1 MKLSDRT
8 IAILRNFSGIN
19 PSIQFKKGNILRTI
33 SSGKTIL
40 ASAELDDN
48 FPQDFCIYDLSRF
61 LGVMSMFD
69 TPNFEFE
76 ENRVVITSSGR
87 RVSYTF
93 ADPSTIIVPPSKEI
107 NVGEYDVEFELKNN
121 QFVEIQKA
129 VGIMSFP
136 DVCVVGEKG
145 KILLRATDT
154 RTPSSDKYDIE
165 VGETDLNF
173 TAVYRTENLKMIP
186 DDYRVSITAQ
196 GISLFDNGKDMKY
209 WVSIE
214 SNSTF

>member
-1 MKLSDRT
+1 MKLHERT
-8 IAILRNFSGIN
+8 IAILRNFSTIN
-19 PSIQFKKGNILRTI
+19 PSIQFKKGNVLRTI
-33 SSGKTIL
+33 SSGKTVL
-40 ASAELDDN
+40 ASAELDDT
-48 FPQDFCIYDLSRF
+48 FPQNFCIYDLSRF

-69 TPNFEFE
+69 EPNFEFE
-76 ENRVVITSSGR
+76 EKRVVITSSGR

-93 ADPSTIIVPPSKEI
+93 ADESTIIVPPSKEI
-107 NVGEYDVEFELKNN
+107 SVDKYDIQFEMKNN

-136 DVCVVGEKG
+136 DVCVVGEEG

-154 RTPSSDKYDIE
+154 RNSGSDKYDIE
-165 VGETDLNF
+165 VGETDLTFN
-173 TAVYRTENLKMIP
+173 AVYRTENLKMIP
-186 DDYRVSITAQ
+186 DDYRVSITSQ
-196 GISLFDNGKDMKY
+196 GISLFDNGSDMKY